1 MSREKFDAIDTDGD
15 GFITAA
21 ELKASLEGEESGVTE
36 DQMATIV
43 GLADDDGDQ
52 KISPEEYEN
61 LLG

>member
-15 GFITAA
+15 GFVTAA
-21 ELKASLEGEESGVTE
+21 ELKASLEGEPGVTD

-43 GLADDDGDQ
+43 GMADDDGDQ